1 MSICNN
7 FFFTK
12 SGNITKVFK
21 DNYKLFRDYELNCL
35 LNDNRK
41 FIYNLIFPNFI
52 GKTFNEIIDFICYFI
67 DNKDNLYYEK
77 YYENQ
82 DNIIKNNLKYNKI
95 ILFKK
100 KNFKYFVIY
109 LSILEEKN
117 INVTEIINK
126 NFGDI
131 VGEKSIEFIKNEFI
145 NNNLNYCKNS
155 LRHLIYDNIY
165 KKYKNILFKEVK
177 NYKQLYYAIE
187 NCKQFENKIKKIDG
201 IAKILKKI
209 IDTEIKSNLK
219 ELREK
224 KIDLFN
230 KEFVY
235 FKKIPNNISFYL
247 QYLPEYFNKS
257 YVKKELVKKLKENK
271 IKYKL

>member
-7 FFFTK
+7 FFLTK

-41 FIYNLIFPNFI
+41 FIYGLIFPNFI

-77 YYENQ
+77 DYENH
-82 DNIIKNNLKYNKI
+82 DNNLKYNKI
-95 ILFKK
+95 ILLKK

-131 VGEKSIEFIKNEFI
+131 VGEKSIEYIKNVFI
-145 NNNLNYCKNS
+145 NNNLNYCKNL
-155 LRHLIYDNIY
+155 LRHSIYDNIY

-177 NYKQLYYAIE
+177 NYKELYYAIE
-187 NCKQFENKIKKIDG
+187 NSKQFKNKIKNIDKT
-201 IAKILKKI
+201 AKILKKI
-209 IDTEIKSNLK
+209 IDTEIKNNLK
-219 ELREK
+219 ELHEK
-224 KIDLFN
+224 KLDLFN
-230 KEFVY
+230 EGSKY

>member
-1 MSICNN
+1 MNICNK

-41 FIYNLIFPNFI
+41 FLSGLIFPNFI
-52 GKTFNEIIDFICYFI
+52 GRDFNEIIDYICYFI
-67 DNKDNLYYEK
+67 NNKDNLYYS
-77 YYENQ
+77 
-82 DNIIKNNLKYNKI
+82 IKKNSIENNLKYNKI
-95 ILFKK
+95 TLLKK
-100 KNFKYFVIY
+100 KNYNYFYFYI
-109 LSILEEKN
+109 SIREEKDIN
-117 INVTEIINK
+117 ITDIIKK
-126 NFGDI
+126 NFGDLIGNEDIEVIKI
-131 VGEKSIEFIKNEFI
+131 VFI
-145 NNNLNYCKNS
+145 NNNLNYCRNFF
-155 LRHLIYDNIY
+155 RYIIYDNIY
-165 KKYKNILFKEVK
+165 KEYKNILFKEVK
-177 NYKQLYYAIE
+177 NYKELYSLIK
-187 NCKQFENKIKKIDG
+187 NCKQFENKIKKIDE

-209 IDTEIKSNLK
+209 IDTEIKNNLK

-224 KIDLFN
+224 KLDIFN
-230 KEFVY
+230 EGSKY
-235 FKKIPNNISFYL
+235 FKKIPNSISFYL

>member
-1 MSICNN
+1 MSICNK

-35 LNDNRK
+35 LNDKRK
-41 FIYNLIFPNFI
+41 FVSNLIFPNFI
-52 GKTFNEIIDFICYFI
+52 GRTFNEIIDYICYFI
-67 DNKDNLYYEK
+67 NNKDNLYYK
-77 YYENQ
+77 NH
-82 DNIIKNNLKYNKI
+82 DNIIENNLKYNKI

-100 KNFKYFVIY
+100 KNYNY
-109 LSILEEKN
+109 LFFYMSICKEKGIN
-117 INVTEIINK
+117 ITEIIKK
-126 NFGDI
+126 NFGDFI
-131 VGEKSIEFIKNEFI
+131 ENESIKYIKNEFI
-145 NNNLNYCKNS
+145 NNDLNYCKNS

-165 KKYKNILFKEVK
+165 KEYKNILFKEVK
-177 NYKQLYYAIE
+177 NYKELYNIIE
-187 NCKQFENKIKKIDG
+187 NSKQFKNKIKNIDK

-230 KEFVY
+230 KESVY